1 MSELFDGLGSLVASH
16 VRLAMAALVL
26 ALVIGLPLAVL
37 GYRRPRIGRVL
48 VGAAAVVQTIPALA
62 LLAVMVPVL
71 AWMSLPSIGAWPAL
85 IGLALYGVFPILHNG
100 VTGLEGVDATYREA
114 ARGVGMTE
122 QQALWRVE
130 LPLAFPVVVAGIR
143 TAAVWM
149 VGMATLSTPI
159 GAPSLGNPIFAGLQ
173 SRRYDL
179 VLVGCVSAAVLAL
192 LLDALIRGL
201 EVGVRTRRRWLV
213 VASSGLCVVAAV
225 ASTLPLV
232 GGSEPSVRVGAKT
245 FTEQYVLSAVVAQD
259 LEGTGERV
267 EVVSSLGS
275 TAVFDALADDQLDL
289 YVEYSGTVWATLMER
304 EGSAPRDEVL
314 REVRAWLHSE
324 HQVELVCAL
333 GFENTYALAV
343 SSESWAAGVRD
354 IPALVSRAGDWVI
367 GGDYEFFERAE
378 WRALRDAYGLRFAE
392 ERAMDPA
399 LMVDALSRD
408 NVQVISAYSTDGRLA
423 ALGHRV
429 LADPRQAIPPYDAI
443 LLASPA
449 FVQRRPELVEH
460 LRSLEGAID
469 AETMQQLNLAV
480 DGEGQSPEQVAR
492 AWRRAH

>member
-1 MSELFDGLGSLVASH
+1 MSELFDGLGALVASH

-26 ALVIGLPLAVL
+26 ALIIGLPLAVL
-37 GYRRPRIGRVL
+37 GYRRPRVGRVL

-71 AWMSLPSIGAWPAL
+71 AWMNLPSIGAWPAL

-100 VTGLEGVDATYREA
+100 VTGLEGVDATYRDA

-122 QQALWRVE
+122 RQALWRVE
-130 LPLAFPVVVAGIR
+130 LPLALPVVVAGVR

-173 SRRYDL
+173 TRRYDL
-179 VLVGCVSAAVLAL
+179 VLLGCVSAAILAL
-192 LLDALIRGL
+192 LLDGLIRAL
-201 EVGVRTRRRWLV
+201 EVGMRTRRRWLV
-213 VASSGLCVVAAV
+213 AASAALCVLAAL
-225 ASTLPLV
+225 ASAIPLL
-232 GGSEPSVRVGAKT
+232 GGSQPSVRVGAKT
-245 FTEQYVLSAVVAQD
+245 FTEQYVLSAILAQE
-259 LEGTGERV
+259 LEDEGERV

-289 YVEYSGTVWATLMER
+289 YVEYSGTVWATLMQR
-304 EGSAPRDEVL
+304 EGSAPRDQVL
-314 REVRAWLHSE
+314 DEVRAWLESE
-324 HQVELVCAL
+324 HNVELVCAL

-343 SSESWAAGVRD
+343 SSDTWNAGVRD
-354 IPALVSRAGDWVI
+354 IPSLAGRAGQWVI

-378 WRALRDAYGLRFAE
+378 WRALRDEYGLRFAE

-408 NVQVISAYSTDGRLA
+408 DVQVISAYSTDGRLA

-443 LLASPA
+443 LLASPGFA
-449 FVQRRPELVEH
+449 QRRPELVEH
-460 LRSLEGAID
+460 LRALEGRID
-469 AETMQQLNLAV
+469 AQAMQQLNLAV
-480 DGEGQSPEQVAR
+480 DGEGRSPESVAR
-492 AWRRAH
+492 SWRQ

>member
-1 MSELFDGLGSLVASH
+1 MSELFDGLGALVASH

-26 ALVIGLPLAVL
+26 ALTIGLPLAVL
-37 GYRRPRIGRVL
+37 GYRRPRVGRVL

-71 AWMSLPSIGAWPAL
+71 AWMNLPSIGAWPAL

-122 QQALWRVE
+122 RQALWRVE
-130 LPLAFPVVVAGIR
+130 LPLALPVVVAGVR

-173 SRRYDL
+173 TRRYDL
-179 VLVGCVSAAVLAL
+179 VLLGCVSAAILAL
-192 LLDALIRGL
+192 LLDGLIRAL

-213 VASSGLCVVAAV
+213 A
-225 ASTLPLV
+225 ASTVLCMLAALASAIPLV
-232 GGSEPSVRVGAKT
+232 GGSQPSVRVGAKT
-245 FTEQYVLSAVVAQD
+245 FTEQYVLSAILAQE
-259 LEGTGERV
+259 LEDEGERV
-267 EVVSSLGS
+267 AVVSSLGS

-289 YVEYSGTVWATLMER
+289 YVEYSGTVWATLMQR
-304 EGSAPRDEVL
+304 EGSAPRDQVL
-314 REVRAWLHSE
+314 DEVRAWLESE
-324 HQVELVCAL
+324 HNVELVCAL

-343 SSESWAAGVRD
+343 SSDTWNAGVRD
-354 IPALVSRAGDWVI
+354 IPTLAGRAGQWVI

-378 WRALRDAYGLRFAE
+378 WRALRDEYGLRFSE

-408 NVQVISAYSTDGRLA
+408 DVQVISAYSTDGRLA

-443 LLASPA
+443 LLASPSFA
-449 FVQRRPELVEH
+449 QRHPELVEH
-460 LRSLEGAID
+460 LRALEGRID
-469 AETMQQLNLAV
+469 AQAMQQLNLAV
-480 DGEGQSPEQVAR
+480 DGEGRSPESVAR
-492 AWRRAH
+492 SWRQ